1 MARTPSDLPQN
12 KDEREIFDLLKA
24 RLSDEW
30 TFWHEP
36 ELKRSYDDSNPYRP
50 DFILLHP
57 RSGLFVLEV
66 KGWVVHKIRDVKKKQ
81 SDDYGGRR
89 DEVLYEFKDGE
100 AQVPAPF
107 DQLRNYTSWVRNRLK
122 ELPQVSGKKA
132 NKLFK
137 GAVCFVRIAKDAI
150 STGDLLNPHLGELR
164 KGVLT
169 SKRKSEQGYYEGDYR
184 RWRTHPK
191 ELQQSL
197 SASPDEDLQLDKIHA
212 QIRQIIHPESV
223 ISVLSLSEA
232 DKADSGEQQLEPA
245 IHAESDAKPV
255 PRILDLDQEE
265 AAKRY
270 IGHGHRI
277 LFGVAGS
284 GKTVILIARAR
295 YQAMRHPEQ
304 DILVL
309 CFNRSLSFYIRDAL
323 KAHPN
328 IDVNI
333 FHSWAWSNFQKRL
346 GDFANDDDYNKAL
359 LAHLEREGVRRQY
372 DCILIDESQ
381 DWRIAWFRAVLHAA
395 KDAENGDMLI
405 VGDGSQSIYA
415 RQQGFTWKACGINA
429 RGRVINRRGSKV
441 NTFRNYRNTP
451 EIVALATSFA
461 QGLVQQEEP
470 ASEDGMMSLL
480 PKVEECGKPWSGI
493 MPIIYRAEDRW
504 NELKRVYKEIRYL
517 LENRLV
523 TRNSDIAVIY
533 PRAHSYLD
541 QLTEDLNKHY
551 GADHIKGKER
561 NQRRIL
567 TNTIKISNVYQI
579 KGLEFK
585 VCFVTL
591 ANDFDDEEGQLLY
604 VALTRATDRLYVTHH
619 ADTNL
624 TRKLTSDM
632 NLYTDQFL
640 SSAA

>member
-1 MARTPSDLPQN
+1 MARALSDLPQN
-12 KDEREIFDLLKA
+12 KDERNIFDLLKD
-24 RLSDEW
+24 RLSDKW
-30 TFWHEP
+30 VFWHEP
-36 ELKRSYDDSNPYRP
+36 ELKRSHDDANAYRP

-57 RSGLFVLEV
+57 QRGLFVLEV

-81 SDDYGGRR
+81 LDKYGVRR
-89 DEVLYEFKDGE
+89 DEVLYEYKDG
-100 AQVPAPF
+100 ADQVPAPF
-107 DQLRNYTSWVRNRLK
+107 DQLRNYTSWVRNGLK
-122 ELPQVSGKKA
+122 GLPQVGNKQA

-137 GAVCFVRIAKDAI
+137 GAVCFTQIAKDDI
-150 STGDLLNPHLGELR
+150 STGDVLGSRRLDELR
-164 KGVLT
+164 YSVLT
-169 SKRKSEQGYYEGDYR
+169 SPDKQGYYKEDYQ
-184 RWRTHPK
+184 RWRAHPN

-197 SASPDEDLQLDKIHA
+197 SASPDEDLQLNEEICT
-212 QIRQIIHPESV
+212 QIRGLIHPESV
-223 ISVLSLSEA
+223 IVGQLSRPA
-232 DKADSGEQQLEPA
+232 IRADS
-245 IHAESDAKPV
+245 DVKPV

-265 AAKRY
+265 VARRY
-270 IGHGHRI
+270 IGKGHRI

-304 DILVL
+304 QILVL
-309 CFNRSLSFYIRDAL
+309 CFNRTLSLYISDAL
-323 KAHPN
+323 KAYQN
-328 IDVNI
+328 IDVNT

-346 GDFANDDDYNKAL
+346 RDFANDDDYDKAL

-381 DWRIAWFRAVLHAA
+381 DWHIAWFKAVLHSARG
-395 KDAENGDMLI
+395 AENGDMLI
-405 VGDGSQSIYA
+405 VGDGSQTIY
-415 RQQGFTWKACGINA
+415 RKQKRFTWKACGINA
-429 RGRVINRRGSKV
+429 QGARVINRRGGKV

-461 QGLVQQEEP
+461 QGLVTQED
-470 ASEDGMMSLL
+470 ATSEDGMMSLL
-480 PKVEECGKPWSGI
+480 PKAEECGKPWSGI

-523 TRNSDIAVIY
+523 TQNSDIAVIY
-533 PRAHSYLD
+533 PRAHPDLD
-541 QLTEDLNKHY
+541 QLTKDLNKHY
-551 GADHIKGKER
+551 EVDHIKGKER
-561 NQRRIL
+561 NQLGIL

-591 ANDFDDEEGQLLY
+591 VNDFDDEEGQLLY
-604 VALTRATDRLYVTHH
+604 VALTRATERLYVTHH